1 MTTHDKINIG
11 IAEMLAGMKSG
22 DMKRSDAGQ
31 ELVRQALAQLQ
42 PMPVDALMELHRAAT
57 AMYEAAMAYLPAGS
71 EALGKFLSAREQHQK
86 TLAKLSKGSR
96 ILREREDA
104 K

>member
-1 MTTHDKINIG
+1 MTTHDKINLG

-22 DMKRSDAGQ
+22 DIKRGDAGQ
-31 ELVRQALAQLQ
+31 ELIRQALAVIE

-71 EALGKFLSAREQHQK
+71 EALGKFLYAREQHQK
-86 TLAKLSKGSR
+86 NLAKLSGGR
-96 ILREREDA
+96 TNE
-104 K
+104 